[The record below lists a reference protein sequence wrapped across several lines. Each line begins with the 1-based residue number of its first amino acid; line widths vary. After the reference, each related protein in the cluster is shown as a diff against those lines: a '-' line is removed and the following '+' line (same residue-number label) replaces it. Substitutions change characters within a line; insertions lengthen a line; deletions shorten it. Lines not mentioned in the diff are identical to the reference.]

1 MTDLIRS
8 ACLSSY
14 PEVAR
19 SLGLQPLQMLAA
31 AGIDRRCLD
40 DPDIKMPAGALGRL
54 LEASARA
61 AHAEDFGLRLAE
73 TRSLAVLGPVGLLV
87 CQEPTVRGALQAL
100 TRYVCLHN
108 EALVI
113 RVEELGDDA
122 VISVELHLA
131 RPAPVRQ
138 GVELAVGVLYRML
151 RPLLGP
157 GWRPLVCFTHD
168 PPADRT
174 THRRIF
180 GTRVEFG
187 RDFNGIVCPCR
198 DLDHAVPSADPTLAR
213 YARLQ
218 LEAMLARP
226 NATMADKVREL
237 VRLQLPSGRC
247 TIEHVARQLDVD
259 RRTLHRK
266 LAAEGHT
273 FSGILESVRTEIA
286 TRILQSSEWPLAGV
300 ADLLGF
306 SDLSAFSRWFRTR
319 FGQSPSAWR
328 TRSAS
333 EA

>member
-19 SLGLQPLQMLAA
+19 SLGLQPLRMLAA

-40 DPDIKMPAGALGRL
+40 DADIKLPVGALGRL

-61 AHAEDFGLRLAE
+61 ANAEDFGLRLAE

-87 CQEPTVRGALQAL
+87 CQEPTVREALRAL
-100 TRYVCLHN
+100 TRYIGVHN
-108 EALVI
+108 EAMII
-113 RVEELGDDA
+113 RMEELGDDA
-122 VISVELHLA
+122 VISVELQLA

-138 GVELAVGVLYRML
+138 GIELAVGVLYRVM
-151 RPLLGP
+151 RSLLGAE
-157 GWRPLVCFTHD
+157 WRPLVQFTHD
-168 PPADRT
+168 APADRT

-187 RDFNGIVCPCR
+187 RDFNGIVCLRR
-198 DLDHAVPSADPTLAR
+198 DLDHAVPAANPTLAR

-218 LEAMLARP
+218 LETMLARP
-226 NATMADKVREL
+226 NATMEDKVREL
-237 VRLQLPSGRC
+237 VRLQLPAGRC

-266 LAAEGHT
+266 LAAEGRT

-286 TRILQSSEWPLAGV
+286 TRILQSRERPLTAV

-306 SDLSAFSRWFRTR
+306 SDLSAFSRWFRAR
-319 FGQSPSAWR
+319 FGLSPSAWR
-328 TRSAS
+328 TRLART
-333 EA
+333 A